1 MEVAML
7 RLSCRLPLTL
17 VVSLVVMVFAL
28 AGNSYASASVRWCR
42 SDPIVV
48 IDGYVVDIQVSV
60 PIDQL
65 LKVTGATEIVI
76 ITPVGVEVA
85 LATPGVGFGYGEH
98 VTFME
103 SASKRVTGEGMEI
116 RVKVLVPTS
125 DDSVPVLLQVSPG
138 IVGLLAPE
146 TNEGVANEW
155 VAQRAVI

>member
-7 RLSCRLPLTL
+7 RLSCRLALTF

-28 AGNSYASASVRWCR
+28 AGNGGASASARWCR
-42 SDPIVV
+42 SDPVVV
-48 IDGYVVDIQVSV
+48 IDGYVVDIQVGV

-76 ITPVGVEVA
+76 TTPPGVDVA
-85 LATPGVGFGYGEH
+85 LATPGIGFGYGEH
-98 VTFME
+98 VTFRE
-103 SASKRVTGEGMEI
+103 SPSMSVTAEGMEI

-146 TNEGVANEW
+146 TAEGVANEW

>member
-1 MEVAML
+1 MGDAIL
-7 RLSCRLPLTL
+7 GLSCRLPLTYVL
-17 VVSLVVMVFAL
+17 SLVVIAFAL
-28 AGNSYASASVRWCR
+28 AGNSSASGSVRWCR
-42 SDPIVV
+42 SDPVVV

-60 PIDQL
+60 PIGQL

-76 ITPVGVEVA
+76 TTPPDIEVA

-98 VTFME
+98 VTFRE
-103 SASKRVTGEGMEI
+103 SPSKTVTGEGMEI

-125 DDSVPVLLQVSPG
+125 DDSVPVLLQVSPA

-146 TNEGVANEW
+146 TAEGVANEW